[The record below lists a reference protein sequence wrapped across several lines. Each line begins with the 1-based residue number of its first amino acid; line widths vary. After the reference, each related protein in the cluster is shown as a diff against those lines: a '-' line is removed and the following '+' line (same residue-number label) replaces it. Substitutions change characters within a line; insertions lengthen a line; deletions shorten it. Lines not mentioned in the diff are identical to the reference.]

1 MLDRWFLQ
9 DILTGLEQA
18 GRFVIIDEQR
28 QCGALLEAV
37 RKKLPGR
44 LLEVNSEVEELQA
57 KYQIEKYYRG
67 EPVLIV
73 AAIAPDKLKFL
84 REYCETGGKLHI
96 AHLHRYILRKVNEEM
111 ALDLGTRPAAEI
123 RAIGLLSIGRKQDF
137 WQRVKNGELFTVDD
151 ILSFL
156 KNPPHAFK
164 TLGAEGQCLFCDYL
178 AQYAASPLR
187 GKPAQTVADEFA
199 SALFDNLL
207 DAERSPFFDRIYRAW
222 LDSKS
227 YEKALLR
234 YLEKYS
240 APYGLD
246 LWQVALDHPFVWI
259 DARWRD
265 EVLARLGDAAWL
277 QEKLPLLWQRARQ
290 PVAQLL
296 SISFC
301 QDLAVLLSYDPSQA
315 YGIAALDQAI
325 EHYRAQ
331 FHKVDNA
338 FRRLY
343 TLWMAEKTLIAPL
356 QEFYRALLQ
365 PFLDQWFRV
374 LAAGYQEDQSGLL
387 PRLLSEC
394 AAPTAIIVGDAIAY
408 EIAEEIAQAL
418 EDECAVTRQVVCAN
432 YPSDTVNNM
441 SSLFCGRGKL
451 LPTREKRE
459 SALMESISQAVSI
472 LPDQEGGPRQITFMN
487 LDDLSLSREA
497 AGHTF
502 LYSADVDQLSEKQQ
516 QNALKYYPEFIDAVR
531 QKIRMLLNCGYQQ
544 VFLVSDHG
552 FVLTGEL
559 SESDKIEFDVPDGQ
573 KYERFCLSRTRIQ
586 HLPAHV
592 IEYEKTY
599 KDAAYCYFS
608 TTMHP
613 FKTRGAYGFAHGGLT
628 PQELLTPCFGFTP
641 RAASVP
647 ELSVKIANKRALL
660 SVVGDIYQIKIQAQG
675 PEGELFAHERK
686 VLIACVKGR
695 QELSKSDIITIKTGE
710 TLVREFQFG
719 QVPEFELMVLDART
733 QKRLDA
739 CPVKRQQARDLGGLL

>member
-44 LLEVNSEVEELQA
+44 VLEVSSEVEELQA

-84 REYCETGGKLHI
+84 REYCETGGRLHI

-111 ALDLGTRPAAEI
+111 ALDLGMRPAAEI

-164 TLGAEGQCLFCDYL
+164 TLGPEGQCLFCDYL
-178 AQYAASPLR
+178 AQYTASPLR
-187 GKPAQTVADEFA
+187 GKPAQTAADEFA

-246 LWQVALDHPFVWI
+246 LWQAALDHPFAWI

-265 EVLARLGDAAWL
+265 EVLARLGDSAWL
-277 QEKLPLLWQRARQ
+277 QEKLPLLEQRARQ
-290 PVAQLL
+290 PVVQLL
-296 SISFC
+296 SISFW

-315 YGIAALDQAI
+315 YAIAALDQAI

-356 QEFYRALLQ
+356 QEFYRALIR
-365 PFLDQWFRV
+365 PFLEKWFSCF
-374 LAAGYQEDQSGLL
+374 AAEYRENQSGLL
-387 PRLLSEC
+387 NRLLNDNPP
-394 AAPTAIIVGDAIAY
+394 PTAIIVGDAIAY

-418 EDECAVTRQVVCAN
+418 EDECVITRQVVCAN
-432 YPSDTVNNM
+432 YPSETVNNM
-441 SSLFCGRGKL
+441 SSLFCGRGRL

-459 SALMESISQAVSI
+459 SALNVPGTSEVPGMSII
-472 LPDQEGGPRQITFMN
+472 FMN
-487 LDDLSLSREA
+487 LDDLSVAHEA
-497 AGHTF
+497 AGYTF

-531 QKIRMLLNCGYQQ
+531 QKIRVLLNCGYQQ

-559 SESDKIEFDVPDGQ
+559 RESDKIEFDVPDGQ

-608 TTMHP
+608 TTLNP

-628 PQELLTPCFGFTP
+628 PQELLTPCFRFAP
-641 RAASVP
+641 YAASVP

-660 SVVGDIYQIKIQAQG
+660 AVVGDIYQIKIQAEG

-695 QELSKSDIITIKTGE
+695 QELSKSDIITIKAGE
-710 TLVREFQFG
+710 TLIREFQFG
-719 QVPEFELMVLDART
+719 QAPEFELIVLDART